1 MTNAIYAV
9 LCHIHKLRK
18 LPFQG
23 TRGIC
28 SILLPWGIPGRKDI
42 KRRSVGYLS
51 PRSYLTVLN
60 FKTPSVVGTV
70 LKESALFV

>member
-18 LPFQG
+18 LPFKG

-42 KRRSVGYLS
+42 KKEISWILK
-51 PRSYLTVLN
+51 PEELFDC
-60 FKTPSVVGTV
+60 FK
-70 LKESALFV
+70 F

>member
-23 TRGIC
+23 TQGIC

-42 KRRSVGYLS
+42 KKEISWI
-51 PRSYLTVLN
+51 
-60 FKTPSVVGTV
+60 
-70 LKESALFV
+70 LKP

>member
-1 MTNAIYAV
+1 MQFMRCYVTFINRENCPFKEHEESVAFSFLGEFQEERI
-9 LCHIHKLRK
+9 LKRK
-18 LPFQG
+18 
-23 TRGIC
+23 
-28 SILLPWGIPGRKDI
+28 
-42 KRRSVGYLS
+42 SVGYLS

>member
-42 KRRSVGYLS
+42 KRSVGYLS